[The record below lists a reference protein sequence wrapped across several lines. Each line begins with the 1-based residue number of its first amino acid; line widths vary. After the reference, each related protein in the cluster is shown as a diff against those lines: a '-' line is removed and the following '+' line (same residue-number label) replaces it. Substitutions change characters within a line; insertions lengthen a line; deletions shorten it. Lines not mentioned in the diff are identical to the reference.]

1 MNAENKLL
9 MRGLQCFLFITGGVL
24 LFKLISQFS
33 LDLFLA
39 ISIVVVL
46 LILTTLRLE
55 NLKAIAVGK
64 DGLKVDLEVI
74 QNEIDR
80 NKQETDQNKQ
90 ELYTL
95 ISLSMGKDT
104 YFNLQKL
111 ASGAFGKYRKQR
123 NMGLETELYYLRNL
137 GYVEII
143 KDKTSSI
150 HEIPETGDELSDYVR
165 VTDAGLRYINL
176 RQSIDRKN

>member
-1 MNAENKLL
+1 
-9 MRGLQCFLFITGGVL
+9 
-24 LFKLISQFS
+24 
-33 LDLFLA
+33 
-39 ISIVVVL
+39 
-46 LILTTLRLE
+46 
-55 NLKAIAVGK
+55 
-64 DGLKVDLEVI
+64 
-74 QNEIDR
+74 
-80 NKQETDQNKQ
+80 
-90 ELYTL
+90 
-95 ISLSMGKDT
+95 
-104 YFNLQKL
+104 LQKL